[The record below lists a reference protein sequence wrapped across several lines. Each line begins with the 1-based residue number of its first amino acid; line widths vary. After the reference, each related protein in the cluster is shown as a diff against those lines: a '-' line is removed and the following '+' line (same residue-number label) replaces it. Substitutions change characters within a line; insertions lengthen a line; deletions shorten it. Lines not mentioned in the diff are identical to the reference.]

1 MNKIKNKL
9 LEAANRQDI
18 HDLSSDIISKVDTS
32 KVKMSFEPIK
42 RRRPVFALGG
52 IVSALAACFVAAV
65 IIGVSVS
72 NSNKDNSSTKNDTV
86 IDDNNMTSS
95 HSIYVADYASDIY
108 TLAAIAMN
116 NIDDDINSSTGG
128 TLTKENEKIIVD
140 EVNPYISTIE
150 SFLKKETVSFK
161 YSEVDFLGY
170 DSLLNVSTDGGSVA
184 FYYNEILE
192 TEKNV
197 GEVNYKSYSTV
208 EGLIKINDSLSY
220 NVEGYK
226 RIKNGKIDT
235 YLDVLLEAENKIS
248 LQEIKSNTEVEY
260 RFNEYINGNTSVIN
274 IVNKIDKGEVR
285 FEQSFK
291 LDFVIKDDVLQADFA
306 DGYNNELLTVNFIND
321 TTVYHF
327 KNSDNSISR

>member
-42 RRRPVFALGG
+42 RRRPIFAIGG
-52 IVSALAACFVAAV
+52 VVSALAACSVAVAIV
-65 IIGVSVS
+65 GVSLS
-72 NSNKDNSSTKNDTV
+72 SSNKDNSAPSDSV
-86 IDDNNMTSS
+86 IEDDNLTSNQ
-95 HSIYVADYASDIY
+95 SIYLADYASDIY
-108 TLAAIAMN
+108 TLASIAIN
-116 NIDDDINSSTGG
+116 NIDNDMNSSTGG
-128 TLTKENEKIIVD
+128 FLTKENEKIIVD
-140 EVNPYISTIE
+140 EINPYISTIE

-170 DSLLNVSTDGGSVA
+170 DSLLNVSSDDGSVS

-220 NVEGYK
+220 KVEGYK

-235 YLDVLLEAENKIS
+235 YLDVLLENENKIS
-248 LQEIKSNTEVEY
+248 LQEIKSDIEVDY
-260 RFNEYINGNTSVIN
+260 RFKEYINGKENYIN
-274 IVNKIDKGEVR
+274 IVNRIDKEVVR

-291 LDFVIKDDVLQADFA
+291 LDFVIKADILQADFA
-306 DGYNNELLTVNFIND
+306 DGYNDELLTVNFIND
-321 TTVYHF
+321 TIVYHF
-327 KNSDNSISR
+327 KNSDNSISK